1 MKKCLIIS
9 ASNIQ
14 NIRIRKNL
22 YYFLKDKVDDL
33 KFVGDFLVES
43 DINQIVWW
51 GAYNR
56 GGKIK
61 EIIIF
66 LKLLKIIIHH
76 KPSHVISFAP
86 KVNIYC
92 GLIARF
98 FNYKHAAVISGLGSM
113 SKQITTETSFY
124 HKLFFFSLNK
134 SNLTITMNKENY
146 SFFRSKLNNNLVK
159 KIPSEGLNTK
169 IQNKIKKN
177 DNFKYLLYLSRIIS
191 EKGIFIII
199 DAFKNLKK
207 TNPELKLLI
216 AGEMSLSDKQE
227 KPKFFEEIKFQDIE
241 YLGEVSENLK
251 MNLLEKSDIVLLPSM
266 YGEGLP
272 MILLEAQLY
281 ESLIIT
287 TDVTGC
293 RDAVP
298 DFLKEYA
305 FTEFS
310 TKSLSEKII
319 NYISFDTKK
328 LNFLKKNSK
337 KWVKEN
343 HDFENINN
351 IYNNIFEENNFFN

>member
-22 YYFLKDKVDDL
+22 YYFLKGEVDDL

-124 HKLFFFSLNK
+124 HKLFFFSLK
-134 SNLTITMNKENY
+134 KTNLTITMNKENY

-169 IQNKIKKN
+169 IEMKIKKN
-177 DNFKYLLYLSRIIS
+177 NNYLLYLSRIIS

-199 DAFKNLKK
+199 DAFKKLKK

-216 AGEMSLSDKQE
+216 AGEMSLSDSVE
-227 KPKFFEEIKFQDIE
+227 KPKFFEEINFRDIE

-310 TKSLSEKII
+310 SKSLSEKII
-319 NYISFDTKK
+319 KYLSLEKKK
-328 LNFLKKNSK
+328 LTYLKKNSK

-351 IYNNIFEENNFFN
+351 IYNNIFEENKFFN